1 MFEVQQILQTWL
13 TGNRQNL
20 TEKKTAFWC
29 HNRQTNPISIALRNT
44 WNMFKMH
51 KIPTANFWVS
61 EEMASNCSDRR
72 WQAQKPTEPVALE
85 NLTGI
90 FLCKDSNCFLV
101 ILSSRNK
108 RCASKYVCLEMF
120 GGNHVY
126 FAQVGLRYEQAE
138 QLHPAAAI
146 PLFNACFSDKRNS
159 MIFVHFSPGRGSDQ
173 KDRKTER
180 QKDRKTER
188 QKDRKTERKKGVTLF
203 HASFSQW

>member
-1 MFEVQQILQTWL
+1 VQGFKLFLGNLEFTEQTVCFKICL
-13 TGNRQNL
+13 FGN
-20 TEKKTAFWC
+20 
-29 HNRQTNPISIALRNT
+29 
-44 WNMFKMH
+44 
-51 KIPTANFWVS
+51 
-61 EEMASNCSDRR
+61 
-72 WQAQKPTEPVALE
+72 
-85 NLTGI
+85 
-90 FLCKDSNCFLV
+90 
-101 ILSSRNK
+101 
-108 RCASKYVCLEMF
+108 VC
-120 GGNHVY
+120 GNHVY

-203 HASFSQW
+203 HASFSQ